1 MTKYGAA
8 WVNNISQCLE
18 PEGIILSE
26 TAGKTELDLAKPWL
40 LKWLVCSYSP

>member
-1 MTKYGAA
+1 MTKYGTT
-8 WVNNISQCLE
+8 WVNSISQCLE
-18 PEGIILSE
+18 AEDVTLGE